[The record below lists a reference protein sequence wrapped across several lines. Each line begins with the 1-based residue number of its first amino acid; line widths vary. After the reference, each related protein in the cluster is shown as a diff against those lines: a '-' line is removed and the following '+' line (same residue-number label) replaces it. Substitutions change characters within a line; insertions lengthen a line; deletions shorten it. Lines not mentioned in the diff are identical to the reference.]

1 MIGSSTDDHQLGTLG
16 SQNLFYL
23 FNGPGEMAVPAERRL
38 WSRADAQG
46 RGGLAQTRRDEE
58 HQSNQFN
65 YSHTCA
71 TFSCWAT
78 FMGPISDAVRCCCGP
93 LAAAKVVQ
101 LPLEPLRGRSQ
112 QSFWS

>member
-23 FNGPGEMAVPAERRL
+23 FNGPGEMAVPAEWWL

-46 RGGLAQTRRDEE
+46 RGGLAQTCRDEE
-58 HQSNQFN
+58 HQNNQFN

-71 TFSCWAT
+71 TFSCWAI